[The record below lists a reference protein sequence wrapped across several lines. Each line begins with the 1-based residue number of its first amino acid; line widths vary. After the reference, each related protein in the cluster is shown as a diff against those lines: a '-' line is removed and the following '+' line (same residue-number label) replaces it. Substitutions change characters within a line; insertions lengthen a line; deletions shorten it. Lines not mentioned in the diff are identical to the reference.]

1 MAENFTRVEQDIVR
15 SVEYGC
21 LAKRCVGYDDCPT
34 LSCVLFTA
42 TLQIDKMYE
51 VYIPDRTMPQ
61 IRLPIN

>member
-1 MAENFTRVEQDIVR
+1 M
-15 SVEYGC
+15 VEYC
-21 LAKRCVGYDDCPT
+21 WLAKRCVWDSYDDCPT

>member
-1 MAENFTRVEQDIVR
+1 MVGKA
-15 SVEYGC
+15 
-21 LAKRCVGYDDCPT
+21 LCVGYDDCPT

-51 VYIPDRTMPQ
+51 VYIPDRTVPQ